1 MERELFTKLERW
13 MNKKNRKPLIIHCNK
28 FHGWFSFLKKKS
40 SPCGKPLLHVS
51 DILRFAA
58 PRRLRR
64 LNIHVHHILA
74 VMTGW
79 HFCLPVLYAKL
90 CWFVNQLVTF
100 NEKNFTVTKTF
111 GFTVVPGASIFVQV
125 ELYKAKRAPYYYGAR
140 FA

>member
-1 MERELFTKLERW
+1 MRIDTSFIKTPYK
-13 MNKKNRKPLIIHCNK
+13 RKGGICHTANSALQ
-28 FHGWFSFLKKKS
+28 
-40 SPCGKPLLHVS
+40 VS